1 MPAIL
6 SDFPLVGVKRLTF
19 DNPEKLNAFTFD
31 MYEQYLD
38 ILDQTSREV
47 DTRVVIVTG
56 SGERGFCSGHD
67 LSAGGKPGWVRNY
80 DQLGGTYAAKYGMA
94 KISSLP
100 LVMRRLPQPIIAAI
114 NGAAAGM
121 GLAIALAADICVAA
135 KSAKFVNSI
144 HNANTGHEL
153 GLSYTLP
160 RAVGTQRAA
169 EMLYTARPVLADEAE
184 RIGLVL
190 RTVPNAQLMNSVLEI
205 AKSIMLNNPLGIW
218 LTKQTLWHNQNAGSL
233 EAAIEME
240 NRAVFMA
247 QSTEDAKEKRSSYF
261 EKRPPVFHYK

>member
-1 MPAIL
+1 MPGVL
-6 SDFPLVGVKRLTF
+6 SDFPIPGVKRITF

-38 ILDQTSREV
+38 ILDRTSREV

-56 SGERGFCSGHD
+56 SGNRGFCSGHD
-67 LSAGGKPGWVRNY
+67 LSAGGKPGWIA
-80 DQLGGTYAAKYGMA
+80 DPDELGRAYAARYGMA
-94 KISSLP
+94 KISSVP
-100 LVMRRLPQPIIAAI
+100 LVMRGLPQPIIAAV

-135 KSAKFVNSI
+135 ETAKFVNSI

-160 RAVGTQRAA
+160 RIVGTQRAA
-169 EMLYTARPVLADEAE
+169 EMLYTARAVAADEAE

-190 RTVPNAQLMNSVLEI
+190 RTVPHAQLMENVLEI
-205 AKSIMLNNPLGIW
+205 ATSIMVNNPLGIW
-218 LTKQTLWHNQNAGSL
+218 LTKQSLWHNQNAGSL
-233 EAAIEME
+233 EAAIELE

-247 QSTEDAKEKRSSYF
+247 QSTEDAKEKRASYF
-261 EKRPPVFHYK
+261 EKRSPVFRYK

>member
-1 MPAIL
+1 MPGIL
-6 SDFPLVGVKRLTF
+6 TDFPLAGVKRITF
-19 DNPEKLNAFTFD
+19 DNPDKLNAFTFD
-31 MYEQYLD
+31 MYEQYVDVLN
-38 ILDQTSREV
+38 QTAREV

-56 SGERGFCSGHD
+56 SGSRGFCSGHD
-67 LSAGGKPGWVRNY
+67 LSAGGKPGWVNNP
-80 DQLGGTYAAKYGMA
+80 DELGRAYANKYVMA

-100 LVMRRLPQPIIAAI
+100 LVMRGLPQPIIAAI
-114 NGAAAGM
+114 NGTAAGM
-121 GLAIALAADICVAA
+121 GMAIALAADICVAA
-135 KSAKFVNSI
+135 QTAKFVNSI

-160 RAVGTQRAA
+160 RIVGSQRAA
-169 EMLYTARPVLADEAE
+169 EMLYTARAVPADEAE

-190 RTVPNAQLMNSVLEI
+190 RTVPNEQLMDNVLEL
-205 AKSIMLNNPLGIW
+205 AKSIMVNNPLGIW

-247 QSTEDAKEKRSSYF
+247 QSTEDAKEKRASSF
-261 EKRPPVFHYK
+261 EKRTPVFHYK